1 MDWIN
6 GIQKAIDYIEEHLT
20 EDIDYN
26 NVAAVTYSS
35 SHHFQ
40 RVFSILSGMTL
51 GEYIRSRRLTLAG
64 SELASSDVKIIDV
77 ALKYGYESPDSFSKA
92 FQKFHGVSPS
102 QARKD
107 ANNLKSFSRLSIELS
122 LKGGSIMNYRI
133 EEKQSITLV
142 GHRIHC
148 DGKLENV
155 ENAFTQTRQHWL
167 NSRDLQRY
175 MKTIRNNDS
184 IWYDIYTDFMD
195 DEFSHII
202 AVDTADVNVSED
214 RLEVFT
220 VTEHLYVIFETEH
233 CESPDDLL
241 PSLMKRI
248 ISEWFPSTDYVMS
261 NKPQINKVF
270 FEKEYSK
277 RYIEVWIPIEKQ

>member
-1 MDWIN
+1 MNWIN
-6 GIQKAIDYIEEHLT
+6 GIQNAIDYIEEHLT
-20 EDIDYN
+20 EDIDYET
-26 NVAAVTYSS
+26 VASLAYSS
-35 SHHFQ
+35 SYHFQ
-40 RVFSILSGMTL
+40 RVFSILSGITL

-64 SELASSDVKIIDV
+64 SELATSDVKVIDV

-102 QARKD
+102 QARKESSK
-107 ANNLKSFSRLSIELS
+107 LKSFSRLSIELS
-122 LKGGSIMNYRI
+122 LKGGSIMNYRV
-133 EEKQSITLV
+133 EEKQTITLV
-142 GHRIHC
+142 GHRIYC

-167 NSRDLQRY
+167 NSRDLQRN

-184 IWYDIYTDFMD
+184 IWYDIYTDFVD

-202 AVDTADVNVSED
+202 AVDSADVNVADD

-220 VTEHLYVIFETEH
+220 VPEHLYVIFETEH

-261 NKPQINKVF
+261 NHPQINKVF

-277 RYIEVWIPIEKQ
+277 RYIEVWIPIEKM